1 MRRGTSGLLLVLLLF
16 AGIVIG
22 GLAGEWLEGY
32 KSLAWLGYGK
42 TFGITSPVVVD
53 FNVLVFTFGLT
64 IKFNIASIIG
74 ILIAFIIYRK
84 L

>member
-1 MRRGTSGLLLVLLLF
+1 MRRGTGYLPLVLILF

-22 GLAGEWLEGY
+22 GLVGEWLEGY

-42 TFGITSPVVVD
+42 TFGMTSPAVVD
-53 FNVLVFTFGLT
+53 FNVVVLTFGLT
-64 IKFNIASIIG
+64 VKFNIASIIG
-74 ILIAFIIYRK
+74 MLIAFVIYRK